1 MNRKIFIV
9 SVISLFLDQ
18 ISKII
23 VSVFL
28 NFESLVIIPH
38 FFSLH
43 YLENYGAAWSIFNY
57 RVEFLI
63 FVSFIAL
70 FILFRYLYSFK
81 LNTRNNI
88 AFGLLFGGICGNLID
103 RLFIG
108 YVRDFLSFKLFHYN
122 YPVFNLA
129 GVFIVI
135 GVFLLII
142 AIFKG
147 EDKRENGSKE
157 S

>member
-9 SVISLFLDQ
+9 AVISLFLDQ

-28 NFESLVIIPH
+28 NFESLVILPN

-70 FILFRYLYSFK
+70 VILFRYLYSFK
-81 LNTRNNI
+81 LNTRNTI

-122 YPVFNLA
+122 YPIFNLA
-129 GVFIVI
+129 DVFIVI

-147 EDKRENGSKE
+147 EDKRENCSKE